1 MNLEAFMIEEKEEI
15 VEYVAST
22 RFKDSE
28 GNPIPW
34 KLRSITAKENDE
46 LRKQCY
52 KQVQITGKRNQ
63 YKQEFDT
70 PKYFEMLAVKC
81 VVEPN
86 LNSVELQDFYH
97 VMTPADL
104 LKEHLLKPAEYDDL
118 VAKLQE
124 INGYNIQEAVEEA
137 KN

>member
-1 MNLEAFMIEEKEEI
+1 MLEAFMLEEKEEI
-15 VEYVAST
+15 VEYVASK

-34 KLRSITAKENDE
+34 KLRTITAKENDE

-52 KQVQITGKRNQ
+52 KQVQTGKRL
-63 YKQEFDT
+63 KQEFDT
-70 PKYFEMLAVKC
+70 TKYLELLVLKS

-86 LNSVELQDFYH
+86 LNSVELQDYYH
-97 VMTPADL
+97 TMSAVDL
-104 LKEHLLKPAEYDDL
+104 LKEHLLRPAEYDDL
-118 VAKLQE
+118 TAKAQE
-124 INGYNIQEAVEEA
+124 INGYDLEATVEEV

>member
-1 MNLEAFMIEEKEEI
+1 MLEAFMLEEKEEI
-15 VEYVAST
+15 VEYVASK

-34 KLRSITAKENDE
+34 KLKTITAKENDE

-52 KQVQITGKRNQ
+52 KQVQTGKRL
-63 YKQEFDT
+63 KQEFDT
-70 PKYFEMLAVKC
+70 TKYLELLVLKS

-86 LNSVELQDFYH
+86 LNSVELQDYYH
-97 VMTPADL
+97 VMSAVDL
-104 LKEHLLKPAEYDDL
+104 LKEHLLRPAEYDDL
-118 VAKLQE
+118 TAKAQE
-124 INGYNIQEAVEEA
+124 INGYDLEEAVEEV